1 MAEFVQTLDFKRPDS
16 WSGGGKIRMCRTQ
29 PWIAHLN
36 NASALSDAR
45 LHEKE
50 RKQGEL
56 GGARSIKP
64 PEGSRSPLRRNVD
77 LRKAGAGSGMRR
89 STQGF

>member
-1 MAEFVQTLDFKRPDS
+1 MAEFVQTLDFKHPDS

-64 PEGSRSPLRRNVD
+64 PEGSRSPLRRMSICVKQE
-77 LRKAGAGSGMRR
+77 LVRG
-89 STQGF
+89 